1 MHSHS
6 SPHHSHSAK
15 PDTKN
20 QRKIVIA
27 AVLTFSYMLVEVI
40 GGFWVNSVAL
50 IADGMH
56 MLTDSIALMIAWWG
70 FHIAQKPAT
79 ERMTFGYMRAQILTA
94 FVNGAA
100 LLLISVGI
108 TAMAIERMFNPQE
121 VMGAEMF
128 MIAIIGLG
136 INLTVFVMLH
146 SGDQK
151 NLNMRGATLHFMG
164 DTLASVAVISAA
176 IIIYFSGWNI
186 VDPILSILVAS
197 IIAYNAFKL
206 TRSAATILL
215 EGVPAGYEIQ
225 AIKDDLA
232 ERFPYL
238 EEIHHIHLWAIA
250 EQQVMMTLHAKT
262 DLAHINDAT
271 LFEIKSYLNDRHA
284 VHHVTLQ
291 LETM

>member
-1 MHSHS
+1 MHSHP
-6 SPHHSHSAK
+6 SPHHSHTAK
-15 PDTKN
+15 PNQKN
-20 QRKIVIA
+20 QRKIIIA
-27 AVLTFSYMLVEVI
+27 AILTFTYMTVEVV
-40 GGFWVNSVAL
+40 GGIWVNSVAL

-56 MLTDSIALMIAWWG
+56 MLTDSIALVIAWWG
-70 FHIAQKPAT
+70 FHIAQKPET

-100 LLLISVGI
+100 LLLISAGI
-108 TAMAIERMFNPQE
+108 VAMAIERMFNPHE

-128 MIAIIGLG
+128 IIAIIGLG
-136 INLTVFVMLH
+136 INLTVIIMLH

-164 DTLASVAVISAA
+164 DTLASIAVITAA

-186 VDPILSILVAS
+186 VDPILSILVAC
-197 IIAYNAFKL
+197 IIAFNAFKL

-238 EEIHHIHLWAIA
+238 EHIHHIHLWAIA

-262 DLAHINDAT
+262 DLSHINDDT
-271 LFEIKSYLNDRHA
+271 LFEIKTYLNDHHA

-291 LETM
+291 LETL

>member
-6 SPHHSHSAK
+6 SPHHNHTVK
-15 PDTKN
+15 PDANN
-20 QRKIVIA
+20 QRKIIFA
-27 AVLTFSYMLVEVI
+27 AILTFTYMTVEVV
-40 GGFWVNSVAL
+40 GGIWVNSVAL
-50 IADGMH
+50 IADAMH

-79 ERMTFGYMRAQILTA
+79 ERMTFGYQRAQILTA

-100 LLLISVGI
+100 LLLISAGI
-108 TAMAIERMFNPQE
+108 VAMAVERMFNPQE

-128 MIAIIGLG
+128 IIAIIGLG

-164 DTLASVAVISAA
+164 DTLASVAVITAA

-186 VDPILSILVAS
+186 VDPILSILVAC
-197 IIAYNAFKL
+197 IIAFNAIKL

-232 ERFPYL
+232 ERFPFL
-238 EEIHHIHLWAIA
+238 EQIHHIHLWAIA
-250 EQQVMMTLHAKT
+250 EQQVMMTMHAKT
-262 DLAHINDAT
+262 DLAHINDET
-271 LFEIKSYLNDRHA
+271 LFEIKSYLNDHHA

-291 LETM
+291 LETL

>member
-1 MHSHS
+1 MHSDS
-6 SPHHSHSAK
+6 SPHHSHTAK
-15 PDTKN
+15 PNQKN
-20 QRKIVIA
+20 QRKIIIA
-27 AVLTFSYMLVEVI
+27 AILTFTYMTVEVV
-40 GGFWVNSVAL
+40 GGIWVNSVAL

-56 MLTDSIALMIAWWG
+56 MLTDSIALVIAWWG

-100 LLLISVGI
+100 LLLISAGI
-108 TAMAIERMFNPQE
+108 VAMAIERMFNPHE

-128 MIAIIGLG
+128 IIAIIGLG
-136 INLTVFVMLH
+136 INLTVFIMLH

-164 DTLASVAVISAA
+164 DTLASIAVITAA

-186 VDPILSILVAS
+186 VDPILSILVAC
-197 IIAYNAFKL
+197 IIAFNAFKL

-238 EEIHHIHLWAIA
+238 EQIHHIHLWAIA

-262 DLAHINDAT
+262 DLSHINDDT
-271 LFEIKSYLNDRHA
+271 LFEIKTYLNDYHA

-291 LETM
+291 LETL

>member
-1 MHSHS
+1 MHSHP
-6 SPHHSHSAK
+6 SPHHSHTAK
-15 PDTKN
+15 PNQKN
-20 QRKIVIA
+20 QRKIIIA
-27 AVLTFSYMLVEVI
+27 AILTFTYMTVEVV
-40 GGFWVNSVAL
+40 GGIWVNSVAL

-56 MLTDSIALMIAWWG
+56 MLTDSIALVIAWWG

-100 LLLISVGI
+100 LLLISAGI
-108 TAMAIERMFNPQE
+108 VAMAIERMFNPHE

-128 MIAIIGLG
+128 IIAIIGLG
-136 INLTVFVMLH
+136 INLTVFIMLH
-146 SGDQK
+146 SGDQQ

-164 DTLASVAVISAA
+164 DTLASIAVITAA

-186 VDPILSILVAS
+186 VDPILSILVAC
-197 IIAYNAFKL
+197 IIAFNAFKL

-238 EEIHHIHLWAIA
+238 EQIHHIHLWAIA

-262 DLAHINDAT
+262 DLSHINDET
-271 LFEIKSYLNDRHA
+271 LFEIKTYLNDHHA

-291 LETM
+291 LETL

>member
-1 MHSHS
+1 MHSHN
-6 SPHHSHSAK
+6 SPHHNHTVK
-15 PDTKN
+15 PDANN
-20 QRKIVIA
+20 QRKIIFA
-27 AVLTFSYMLVEVI
+27 AILTFTYMTVEVV
-40 GGFWVNSVAL
+40 GGIWVNSVAL
-50 IADGMH
+50 IADAMH

-79 ERMTFGYMRAQILTA
+79 ERMTFGYQRAQILTA

-100 LLLISVGI
+100 LLLISAGI
-108 TAMAIERMFNPQE
+108 VAMAVERMFNPQE

-128 MIAIIGLG
+128 IIAIIGLG
-136 INLTVFVMLH
+136 INLAVFVMLH

-164 DTLASVAVISAA
+164 DTLASVAVITAA

-197 IIAYNAFKL
+197 IIAFNAIKL

-232 ERFPYL
+232 EHFPFL
-238 EEIHHIHLWAIA
+238 EQIHHIHLWAIA

-262 DLAHINDAT
+262 DLAHINDET

-291 LETM
+291 LETL